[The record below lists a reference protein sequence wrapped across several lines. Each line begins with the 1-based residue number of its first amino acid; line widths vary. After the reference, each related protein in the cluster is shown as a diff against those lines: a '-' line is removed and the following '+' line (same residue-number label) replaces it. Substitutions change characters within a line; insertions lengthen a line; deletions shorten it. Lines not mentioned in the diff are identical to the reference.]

1 MVEEKKRFQINT
13 DQIFVCQT
21 DKVILL
27 ILKRVNSA
35 LNVFLNPKYESNHKS
50 YEELGFPAWP
60 SIIHWLPKLALSHQ
74 NFENVCHEKKATII
88 YIITLKKVH
97 WILFYLYCK

>member
-21 DKVILL
+21 DKVIIL

-35 LNVFLNPKYESNHKS
+35 LNVFLSPKYEFNYKS
-50 YEELGFPAWP
+50 YEELGLPAP
-60 SIIHWLPKLALSHQ
+60 
-74 NFENVCHEKKATII
+74 
-88 YIITLKKVH
+88 
-97 WILFYLYCK
+97 